1 MSPSLYVPGDGPLHR
16 LPAGAKLAAL
26 AGLGVALFLVSS
38 PIVLGA
44 AALAAAGVVAATGV
58 RLARLRGA
66 LAGVAIVVAIVVAA
80 NAWLAGWRE
89 AAAVGARIVAL
100 VLLGYALTLTTRTSD
115 LLATLERLL
124 APLERIGLADAGKV
138 ALAVALVLRFVP
150 ELMKQAADIREARA
164 ARGLR
169 VGPVALVVPMIV
181 RVLRSADAIAEA
193 IDARAYPPCKSPPT
207 SAIPSSTGP
216 GSADHDNA

>member
-26 AGLGVALFLVSS
+26 AGLGVALFFVSS
-38 PIVLGA
+38 PLVLA
-44 AALAAAGVVAATGV
+44 LAALAAAGMVAITGV
-58 RLARLRGA
+58 RFAHIRRP
-66 LAGVAIVVAIVVAA
+66 LAGIAVVVLLVVAVNV
-80 NAWLAGWRE
+80 WLTGWRE

-138 ALAVALVLRFVP
+138 ALAVSLVLRFVP
-150 ELMKQAADIREARA
+150 EIIKQAADIREARA

-169 VGPVALVVPMIV
+169 VGPVALVVPMVV

-193 IDARAYPPCKSPPT
+193 IDARAYPPYKNR
-207 SAIPSSTGP
+207 P

>member
-26 AGLGVALFLVSS
+26 AGLGLALFLVSS

-44 AALAAAGVVAATGV
+44 AAIAAAGVVAATGV
-58 RLARLRGA
+58 RLARIRGA
-66 LAGVAIVVAIVVAA
+66 LAGIAIVVAVVVAA
-80 NAWLAGWRE
+80 NVWLVGWRE
-89 AAAVGARIVAL
+89 AAALGARMVAL

-124 APLERIGLADAGKV
+124 MPLERIGIADAGKV

-150 ELMKQAADIREARA
+150 ELVKQAADIREARA

-193 IDARAYPPCKSPPT
+193 IDARAYPPSR
-207 SAIPSSTGP
+207 SISSKTGP

>member
-26 AGLGVALFLVSS
+26 AGLGIALFLVSS

-58 RLARLRGA
+58 RLARMRGA
-66 LAGVAIVVAIVVAA
+66 LAGIAIVVAIVVAA
-80 NAWLAGWRE
+80 NAWLVGWRE
-89 AAAVGARIVAL
+89 AAASGARIVAL
-100 VLLGYALTLTTRTSD
+100 VLLGYALTLTTRMSD

-150 ELMKQAADIREARA
+150 ELMKQADDIREARA

-193 IDARAYPPCKSPPT
+193 IDARAYPPAET
-207 SAIPSSTGP
+207 DSSRHGP